1 MPIIE
6 RRQEGTMWTK
16 SYSKTVKDLKAVQV
30 WNVWTDV
37 NQWHT
42 WQNDIDYAQLDGEF
56 KTGNVLRF
64 KPKGGPRINI
74 ELTAVESNVS
84 FVDLTRF
91 PLAKMYDSHE
101 LITRGG
107 ELEIKTTISISG
119 PLSYLWRKLVAEKV
133 ADGMQDQMENLIEK
147 VRHV

>member
-74 ELTAVESNVS
+74 ELTAIESNVS